1 MCLGYVDPQSFLSGA
16 MRLAD
21 DAARAAVEER
31 LADPL
36 GISVEHAAASV
47 FDVLLAR
54 TVGAVRQIT
63 VERGHDPRGFSLMAF
78 GGAGPLIAPL
88 LAREMEI
95 GEVIVPADPSGFSA
109 WGMLGADVVE
119 DAARTLMALLDD
131 LDASQLD
138 AVFAELEGVATDSV
152 RRQGVA
158 PSDVVVER
166 RLELRY
172 LGQEHALAVVVGS
185 VIELAELRKAF
196 EELHVARYGHAM
208 DNRLQVLN
216 VRVRAIGRAARPILP
231 ELPPGDG
238 DPSRARTGSRPAFD
252 FGTRATVDFAVYE
265 RARLAPG
272 DVLHGP
278 VLIDEGTSTTV
289 VISGQQVAVEAHGY
303 LLVTEEA

>member
-1 MCLGYVDPQSFLSGA
+1 
-16 MRLAD
+16 
-21 DAARAAVEER
+21 
-31 LADPL
+31 
-36 GISVEHAAASV
+36 
-47 FDVLLAR
+47 
-54 TVGAVRQIT
+54 
-63 VERGHDPRGFSLMAF
+63 
-78 GGAGPLIAPL
+78 
-88 LAREMEI
+88 
-95 GEVIVPADPSGFSA
+95 
-109 WGMLGADVVE
+109 
-119 DAARTLMALLDD
+119 MALLDD

-172 LGQEHALAVVVGS
+172 LGQEHALPVVVGS

-252 FGTRATVDFAVYE
+252 FGTRSTVDFAVYE

-278 VLIDEGTSTTV
+278 VLVDEGTSTTV